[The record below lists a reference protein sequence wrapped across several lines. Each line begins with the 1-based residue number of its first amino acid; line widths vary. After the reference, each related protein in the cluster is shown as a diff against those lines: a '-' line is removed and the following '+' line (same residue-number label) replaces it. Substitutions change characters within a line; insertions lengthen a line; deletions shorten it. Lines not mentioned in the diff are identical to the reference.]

1 MTWSAGGELKA
12 RCRPKRGDVRDFLY
26 NLMLWDLGC
35 GCAAG
40 VRSGVVGVPPR
51 YVKPCCPS
59 RPSTSPPA
67 PVAPVT
73 TVAFNA
79 WGAVA
84 AFPAVAAAPAVT

>member
-59 RPSTSPPA
+59 RPSTHH
-67 PVAPVT
+67 
-73 TVAFNA
+73 
-79 WGAVA
+79 GVA
-84 AFPAVAAAPAVT
+84 AGSTLAAGGAIPAAAACNEPG

>member
-67 PVAPVT
+67 PP
-73 TVAFNA
+73 
-79 WGAVA
+79 
-84 AFPAVAAAPAVT
+84 APAAS